1 MIAIRVLRQSRLG
14 CPWIKSHRS
23 INQSINQSI
32 NRSITGTI
40 APRWLNASG
49 VGWSVVQP
57 AQHHPWNH
65 FSDAR
70 RFKVVAIAAH
80 MKNHNHHNQYPTTI
94 DASPRHD
101 GNDPRAMAMG
111 RLGWD
116 RRLAQFG

>member
-23 INQSINQSI
+23 INQSINQQI
-32 NRSITGTI
+32 NHGHDRPAMVKRS
-40 APRWLNASG
+40 SG

-80 MKNHNHHNQYPTTI
+80 MKNHNQYPTTI